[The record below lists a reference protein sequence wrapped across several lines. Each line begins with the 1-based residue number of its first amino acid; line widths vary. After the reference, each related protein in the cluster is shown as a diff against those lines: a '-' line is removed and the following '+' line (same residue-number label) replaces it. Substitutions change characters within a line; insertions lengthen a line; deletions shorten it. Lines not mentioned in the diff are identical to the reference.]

1 MRVVH
6 LFRGFH
12 DYIRELVNEESEI
25 ADVHVIL
32 SERDRAIAKEF
43 SAGVHV
49 HQIPLPRV
57 RSPFNILYLRRLRT
71 LVSELNPDVL
81 HLQSGLVWE
90 YGVLA
95 RRRFSP
101 VVLTVHDVVEHP
113 SWGGWTSAP
122 PFMSRVAVRT
132 ADAVIVHGQFN
143 RELLLKRHKDVLPGR
158 VYSLN
163 HGVISRYG
171 EGRARRNVPRGSGN
185 ILFFGRIDKYKG
197 LKYLLNAVQR
207 LRPQFPE
214 LSVVVAGAVKRRE
227 YCEILR
233 KENPDISFRLGY
245 QSRDMVE
252 NLFRWADVLALPYL
266 EASQSGVLQIAVAFG
281 VPVVAT
287 NVGAIPEAITDGMN
301 GRLVPARDSESLAAA
316 VADLLTDTETRGR
329 IIDTLRIQRNGKF
342 SWSSI
347 ARKTMDI
354 YREVIDIQPV
364 GSRVPGA
371 EAGSWK

>member
-1 MRVVH
+1 
-6 LFRGFH
+6 
-12 DYIRELVNEESEI
+12 
-25 ADVHVIL
+25 
-32 SERDRAIAKEF
+32 
-43 SAGVHV
+43 
-49 HQIPLPRV
+49 
-57 RSPFNILYLRRLRT
+57 
-71 LVSELNPDVL
+71 
-81 HLQSGLVWE
+81 
-90 YGVLA
+90 
-95 RRRFSP
+95 
-101 VVLTVHDVVEHP
+101 
-113 SWGGWTSAP
+113 
-122 PFMSRVAVRT
+122 
-132 ADAVIVHGQFN
+132 
-143 RELLLKRHKDVLPGR
+143 

-214 LSVVVAGAVKRRE
+214 LSVVVAGAVKRPE

-281 VPVVAT
+281 LPVVAT
-287 NVGAIPEAITDGMN
+287 NVGAIPEAITDSMN
-301 GRLVPARDSESLAAA
+301 GRLVPAGDSESLAAA
-316 VADLLTDTETRGR
+316 IADLLTDTETRGR
-329 IIDTLRIQRNGKF
+329 IIDTLRTQRNGKF

-354 YREVIDIQPV
+354 YREVINIHPI